1 MATADDLRKFALA
14 LPETTAGSHFRLV
27 AFRVADKPFV
37 SIEENNTHVGFALH
51 KADIEALVA
60 QAPDVYEEV
69 WQSGKYLI
77 GIRVELK
84 RISAK
89 QLKHLVELAWRKKAP
104 KKLIATSSL
113 PASDQSRKRTPLRSG
128 ARA

>member
-1 MATADDLRKFALA
+1 M
-14 LPETTAGSHFRLV
+14 

-37 SIEENNTHVGFALH
+37 SIEKNNTHAGFALD
-51 KADIEALVA
+51 KADIASLVA

-77 GIRVELK
+77 GVRVELK

-104 KKLIATSSL
+104 KKLIVTSRMS
-113 PASDQSRKRTPLRSG
+113 
-128 ARA
+128 

>member
-1 MATADDLRKFALA
+1 MATLDDLRKFALS
-14 LPETTAGSHFRLV
+14 LPETKEGSHFHLV

-37 SIEENNTHVGFALH
+37 SIEKNNTHAGFALD
-51 KADIEALVA
+51 KPDITALVA
-60 QAPDVYEEV
+60 QAPDVYQEV
-69 WQSGKYLI
+69 WQSSKYLI

-104 KKLIATSSL
+104 KKLVVK
-113 PASDQSRKRTPLRSG
+113 SRMS
-128 ARA
+128 